1 MNEFRHVLVRTEV
14 VEVEKLGDG
23 EVRFDNHQRM
33 TGIVVR
39 TEDAI
44 VSNAEITDR
53 RFMKALVT
61 ALQQIGWL

>member
-1 MNEFRHVLVRTEV
+1 M
-14 VEVEKLGDG
+14 EKLGDG